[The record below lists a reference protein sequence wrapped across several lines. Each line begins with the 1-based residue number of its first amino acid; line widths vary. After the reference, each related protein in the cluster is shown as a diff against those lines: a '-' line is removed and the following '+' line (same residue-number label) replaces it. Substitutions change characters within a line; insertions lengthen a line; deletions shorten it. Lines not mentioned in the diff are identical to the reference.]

1 MLDAD
6 AFEADVCEQMRGFV
20 ISYNAWFDRRKLKRR
35 YERFVATKRAEL
47 RKLARKATDGTTREV
62 LRRLESHLDA
72 QARDAAA
79 RMRDLFW

>member
-47 RKLARKATDGTTREV
+47 RKLAKKAADDEEV
-62 LRRLESHLDA
+62 LCRRLESHLDA

-79 RMRDLFW
+79 KMRDLFW